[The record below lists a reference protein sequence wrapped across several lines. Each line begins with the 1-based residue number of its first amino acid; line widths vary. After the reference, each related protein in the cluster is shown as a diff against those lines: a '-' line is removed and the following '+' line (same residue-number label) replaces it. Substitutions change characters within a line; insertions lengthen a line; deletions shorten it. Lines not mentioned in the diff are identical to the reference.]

1 MTINDNATNLNVM
14 MAAQMQVLNMTQNLA
29 QVANGIGDPEFQEA
43 AGDIID
49 SMVEQIPEIISY
61 QANAKGIE
69 AQSAMLD
76 TLLNIKA

>member
-1 MTINDNATNLNVM
+1 MTINDSSGNLSTM

-29 QVANGIGDPEFQEA
+29 QVANGIGDPQFQEA
-43 AGDIID
+43 AGDIIN
-49 SMVEQIPEIISY
+49 SMVEQIPQTISY

-69 AQSAMLD
+69 TQSAMLD